1 MELIVHDF
9 VELLKVADGLPTVLT
24 VPIYGLCWCIF
35 LYAVLA
41 VIKKA
46 KDVFK

>member
-1 MELIVHDF
+1 MELIVHEF
-9 VELLKVADGLPTVLT
+9 VELVKVADSLPIVMA
-24 VPIYGLCWCIF
+24 VPVYGLCYCVF